1 MNLSYSYIFLLHLVL
16 IIFFMLKAP
25 TQIQAQKNK
34 RNSVPAI
41 FVFGD
46 STADTGNNNKIL
58 TAIRSNFKPYGRDF
72 PNQESTG
79 RFCNGRLICDF
90 VVKHLGIKEAVP
102 PYSDKRLGVEDLRTG
117 VSFASAGTGF
127 DPLTSQLTEL
137 LDEGVR
143 KIAVTG
149 LGPLG
154 CLPSI
159 ITVHSENAFSKRECV
174 DSISSMA
181 REFNVKIQKQLKATQ
196 NKFANLSSRIGYVEV
211 YKPTMDILL
220 RPKSHGFEN
229 INTGCCGTGFLE
241 FALSCNPLSYV
252 CPNVSKNYF
261 WDSVH
266 PTERAYYLITQ
277 AILPTIDSITK

>member
-1 MNLSYSYIFLLHLVL
+1 MLRSETPSSHRTPFSTQLSFPYHQVFESNSTCSIPHM
-16 IIFFMLKAP
+16 II
-25 TQIQAQKNK
+25 
-34 RNSVPAI
+34 
-41 FVFGD
+41 
-46 STADTGNNNKIL
+46 
-58 TAIRSNFKPYGRDF
+58 
-72 PNQESTG
+72 
-79 RFCNGRLICDF
+79 
-90 VVKHLGIKEAVP
+90 KHLGIKEAVP
-102 PYSDKRLGVEDLRTG
+102 PYSDKRLGVEELRTG

-127 DPLTSQLTEL
+127 DPLTSQLTNVIPLSKLVEYFKEYQQKMGATIGKAQTQNLINQALFFVSIGSNDFIENYKLVPIRSLNYTVSAYIDFLLQHAQQFLQEL

-196 NKFANLSSRIGYVEV
+196 NKFANLGSRIGYVEV

-220 RPKSHGFEN
+220 RPKSHGE
-229 INTGCCGTGFLE
+229 
-241 FALSCNPLSYV
+241 
-252 CPNVSKNYF
+252 
-261 WDSVH
+261 
-266 PTERAYYLITQ
+266 
-277 AILPTIDSITK
+277 

>member
-1 MNLSYSYIFLLHLVL
+1 MGATIGKAQTQNLINQALFFVSIGSNDFIENYKLVPIRSLNYTVSAYIDFLLQH
-16 IIFFMLKAP
+16 
-25 TQIQAQKNK
+25 
-34 RNSVPAI
+34 
-41 FVFGD
+41 
-46 STADTGNNNKIL
+46 
-58 TAIRSNFKPYGRDF
+58 
-72 PNQESTG
+72 
-79 RFCNGRLICDF
+79 
-90 VVKHLGIKEAVP
+90 
-102 PYSDKRLGVEDLRTG
+102 
-117 VSFASAGTGF
+117 
-127 DPLTSQLTEL
+127 SQQFLQEL

-196 NKFANLSSRIGYVEV
+196 NKFANLGSRIGYVEV

-229 INTGCCGTGFLE
+229 INTGCCGTAFLE

-277 AILPTIDSITK
+277 AILPTLDSITK